1 MRWVAV
7 FEDAPD
13 KLGVREAFTA
23 AHMAYLHENRGAIVD
38 AGGLR
43 AAPGEAPCG
52 GLWVVDA
59 ESRDAVVRLCEQD
72 PFLRNGL
79 RKSFRI
85 YAWGEAFA

>member
-23 AHMAYLHENRGAIVD
+23 AHKAYLHENHGAIVD

-43 AAPGEAPCG
+43 ATPGEAPRG

-59 ESRDAVVRLCEQD
+59 ESRDAVVRQD
-72 PFLRNGL
+72 PFFRNGL

-85 YAWGEAFA
+85 YAWGDAFG